1 MSRLIRHVA
10 LLLPMIAGLLL
21 CASLAA
27 QQNSKHLILKDGSYQ
42 LATEW
47 KVVGDRVRFHS
58 AERDDWEEIPANL
71 IDWAATE
78 KYNTEREEE
87 RKSGLS
93 HVAQET
99 KQEDAAE
106 QAERPMVAPGLRLP
120 DSGGVYLL
128 DIYRDNPQLV
138 EVVQNGSELNKQM
151 KKNILRAA
159 INPLALSSK
168 QTIELKGAKARV
180 QAHVPQ
186 PAIYVNINSS
196 DASGD
201 ANAQSKDTDQQPD
214 RYRIVRVDVAKKK
227 DVRVVGNLSIAVY
240 GKVSQKENWIKTNM
254 TPVGNW
260 VKVTPAE
267 PLAAGEY
274 AMVEMLGKN
283 EINLYV
289 WDFGVNP
296 TAPQN
301 PNAWTPTQPDK
312 SNTGTNETPVLGKRP
327 PR

>member
-1 MSRLIRHVA
+1 MSRLIRNLA
-10 LLLPMIAGLLL
+10 LLLPMIAGFLL

-27 QQNSKHLILKDGSYQ
+27 QQNSKRLILKDGSYQ
-42 LATEW
+42 PATEW
-47 KVVGDRVRFHS
+47 KVTGDRVRFHS
-58 AERDDWEEIPANL
+58 AERDDWEEIPASL
-71 IDWAATE
+71 IDWPATE

-87 RKSGLS
+87 RRSGLS
-93 HVAQET
+93 QMAQQA

-106 QAERPMVAPGLRLP
+106 QAERPTVAPGLRLP

-186 PAIYVNINSS
+186 PAIYVNINSA
-196 DASGD
+196 DTSGD
-201 ANAQSKDTDQQPD
+201 ANAQAKDTDQQPD
-214 RYRIVRVDVAKKK
+214 RYRLVRVDVAKKK

-240 GKVSQKENWIKTNM
+240 GKVSQKENWIKTNV

-267 PLAAGEY
+267 PLTPGEY

-289 WDFGVNP
+289 WDFGINP

-327 PR
+327 PK

>member
-1 MSRLIRHVA
+1 MSRLIRNVA

-21 CASLAA
+21 CATMAA

-58 AERDDWEEIPANL
+58 AERDDWEEIPASL

-106 QAERPMVAPGLRLP
+106 QAERPTVAPGLRLP

-168 QTIELKGAKARV
+168 QTIELKGPKARV

-201 ANAQSKDTDQQPD
+201 NAQAKDTDQQPD
-214 RYRIVRVDVAKKK
+214 RYRLVRVNVEKKK
-227 DVRVVGNLSIAVY
+227 DVRVVGNLNVAIY
-240 GKVSQKENWIKTNM
+240 GKVSQKENWIKTNV

-267 PLAAGEY
+267 PLTPGEY

-289 WDFGVNP
+289 WDFGINP

-301 PNAWTPTQPDK
+301 PNAWTPNQPEK